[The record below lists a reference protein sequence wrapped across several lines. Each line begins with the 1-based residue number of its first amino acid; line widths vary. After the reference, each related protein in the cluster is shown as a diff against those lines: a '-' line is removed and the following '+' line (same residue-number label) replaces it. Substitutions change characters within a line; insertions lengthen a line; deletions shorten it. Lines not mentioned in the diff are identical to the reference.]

1 MRTLCVRSA
10 AFSALLALSV
20 CAPSAFA
27 QDAKIEQ
34 AKTHMQAGA
43 AFYNDPS
50 GRKCEE
56 AYREFSKAYE
66 LSGSLNALKG
76 MGVCALELER
86 DGEAIEYLSKFLA
99 GKKDQLEAEEK
110 AQVENDIAALNS
122 AVAWITISASEDG
135 VKLMDVRTPTK
146 GFPIRNR
153 YDVGTAPTRLGIHP
167 GSHSFEARNASGETQ
182 TWNID
187 LANGSTL
194 DHAFDFG
201 GSAAA
206 VVPLAPPP
214 GGPTPGQPPPGQPD
228 EVADEDNRPIPTTVY
243 IFGGLT
249 VALVIP
255 TVIFM
260 ASASGARSDFD
271 DQNGSASAA
280 ELDDLRGDVTTMN
293 LVADVFLGATVASAA
308 ATAIFYFTRPT
319 VDSQT
324 GSYWTVAPAVS
335 RDGGGAAMF
344 GAF

>member
-1 MRTLCVRSA
+1 
-10 AFSALLALSV
+10 
-20 CAPSAFA
+20 
-27 QDAKIEQ
+27 
-34 AKTHMQAGA
+34 MQAGA

-86 DGEAIEYLSKFLA
+86 DGEAIEYLGKFLA
-99 GKKDQLEAEEK
+99 GKKDQLSAEEK
-110 AQVENDIAALNS
+110 AQVEADITALNS
-122 AVAWITISASEDG
+122 AVAWVTVSATQDG

-153 YDVGTAPTRLGIHP
+153 YDIGTAPTRLGIHP
-167 GSHSFEARNASGETQ
+167 GSHSFEARTPSGETQ

-187 LANGSTL
+187 ISNGSQHEHT
-194 DHAFDFG
+194 FEFG
-201 GSAAA
+201 GGATA
-206 VVPLAPPP
+206 APPP
-214 GGPTPGQPPPGQPD
+214 VVPVPGAPPPAQPPPGQPD
-228 EVADEDNRPIPTTVY
+228 EVTEEDDRPIPTTVY

-249 VALVIP
+249 IALAVP

-260 ASASGARSDFD
+260 VSASGARSDFD
-271 DQNGSASAA
+271 DANGNASAA

-293 LVADVFLGATVASAA
+293 LLSDIFLGATIASAA

-319 VDSQT
+319 VETQT
-324 GSYWTVAPAVS
+324 GGYWTVAPAVS
-335 RDGGGAAMF
+335 RDGGGAAVL

>member
-1 MRTLCVRSA
+1 
-10 AFSALLALSV
+10 
-20 CAPSAFA
+20 
-27 QDAKIEQ
+27 
-34 AKTHMQAGA
+34 MQAGA

-86 DGEAIEYLSKFLA
+86 DGEAIEYLTKFLA
-99 GKKDQLEAEEK
+99 GKKELAGEEK
-110 AQVENDIAALNS
+110 AQVEADIAALNS
-122 AVAWITISASEDG
+122 AVAWITLSANQDG
-135 VKLMDVRTPTK
+135 VKLTDVRTPTK

-153 YDVGTAPTRLGIHP
+153 YEVGTAPVRLGIHP
-167 GSHSFEARNASGETQ
+167 GSHSFEARTASGETQ
-182 TWNID
+182 SWNID
-187 LANGSTL
+187 VSNGSTL
-194 DHAFDFG
+194 DHAFEFG
-201 GSAAA
+201 GTTA
-206 VVPLAPPP
+206 VAPVAPPP
-214 GGPTPGQPPPGQPD
+214 AGGPTPAQPPGQPD
-228 EVADEDNRPIPTTVY
+228 EVVDDDNRPIPTTVY

-249 VALVIP
+249 VALAVP

-293 LVADVFLGATVASAA
+293 LVADIFLGATVASAA

-319 VDSQT
+319 VESQT
-324 GSYWTVAPAVS
+324 GGYWTVAPAVS
-335 RDGGGAAMF
+335 RDGGGAAVF